1 MDLHARLT
9 ELAKVTQAP
18 APVVSVYL
26 NTRWADEHQRG
37 RVRVF
42 LKNEL
47 ARAREAGGAA
57 LTDLDWIEREGESL
71 VNQTRFPEAHG
82 VAMFACQALELREVL
97 PVQAPFADRFV
108 VADAP
113 FVIPLASML
122 EQTLSAVVVFVD
134 AERARLIPV
143 SSQGAGEDVVLTSAN
158 PGRHNSGGW
167 AQMAQSRYQR
177 HIQEHRSRHFD
188 AVAEALVKLV
198 ADHGVERIAMAGEQK
213 NVTLVRKSLPARI
226 ARLIVGTVAGA
237 RYEPSSLIV
246 ARAVELLGHL
256 EGQRQAAEVDA
267 ALTEAAK
274 GKQAVAGLEE
284 TIETVNRGAVHHLYM
299 LRAFSETGT
308 VCSGCKALQRGSA
321 PTCHL
326 CGQATKP
333 ADLGAAMAERVV
345 GNGGKVE
352 AVEIH
357 QGLGR
362 VGGAAAV
369 LRYPL

>member
-9 ELAKVTQAP
+9 ELAKITSAP

-47 ARAREAGGAA
+47 ARAREAGGTA
-57 LTDLDWIEREGESL
+57 LADLEWIEGEGEAL
-71 VNQTRFPEAHG
+71 VNQLRFPEAHG
-82 VAMFACQALELREVL
+82 VAIFACQALGLREVL
-97 PVQAPFADRFV
+97 PVQAPFTDRFV

-113 FVIPLASML
+113 FVTPLAAML
-122 EQTLSAVVVFVD
+122 EQTLSALVVFVD
-134 AERARLIPV
+134 TESARLIPV
-143 SSQGAGEDVVLTSAN
+143 GSQGAGDDVVLTSEV
-158 PGRHNSGGW
+158 PGRHSRGGW
-167 AQMAQSRYQR
+167 AQLAQSRYQR

-188 AVAEALVKLV
+188 AVAESIVTLV

-213 NVTLVRKSLPARI
+213 NVSVFRKSLPPRI

-237 RYEPSSLIV
+237 RHEAPSLIV

-256 EGQRQAAEVDA
+256 EGQRQAAGVDS

-274 GKQAVAGLEE
+274 SKQAVAGLEE
-284 TIETVNRGAVHHLYM
+284 TIDAVNRGAVHHLYM
-299 LRAFSETGT
+299 LRTFSEVGR
-308 VCSGCKALQRGSA
+308 VCSGCEALQRGSA
-321 PTCHL
+321 PICHL

-333 ADLGAAMAERVV
+333 SDLGAAMADRVV

-352 AVEIH
+352 TVDIH
-357 QGLGR
+357 QGLAR
-362 VGGAAAV
+362 VGGVVAI

>member
-9 ELAKVTQAP
+9 ELAKVTAAP

-57 LTDLDWIEREGESL
+57 LADLDWIEREGESL
-71 VNQTRFPEAHG
+71 VNQERFPEAHG
-82 VAMFACQALELREVL
+82 VAMFACHALELREVL
-97 PVQAPFADRFV
+97 PVKAPFTDRFV

-113 FVIPLASML
+113 FVAPLATML
-122 EQTLSAVVVFVD
+122 EQVLSALVVFID
-134 AERARLIPV
+134 TESARLIPV
-143 SSQGAGEDVVLTSAN
+143 GSQGAGEEVVLTGEV
-158 PGRHNSGGW
+158 PGRHSRGGW

-188 AVAEALVKLV
+188 AVAESLVKLV
-198 ADHGVERIAMAGEQK
+198 AEHGVERIAMAGEQK
-213 NVTLVRKSLPARI
+213 NVTVFRKSLPPRI

-256 EGQRQAAEVDA
+256 EGQNQGVEVDA

-274 GKQAVAGLEE
+274 SKQAVAGLEE
-284 TIETVNRGAVHHLYM
+284 TIDAVNRGAVHHLYV
-299 LRAFSETGT
+299 LRTFSEIGGI
-308 VCSGCKALQRGSA
+308 CSGCEALQRGAA

-333 ADLGAAMAERVV
+333 TDLGAAMADRVV
-345 GNGGKVE
+345 DNGGKVE
-352 AVEIH
+352 SVEIH

-362 VGGAAAV
+362 IGGVAAI